1 MVKNQILALVAFF
14 LFVTFSLDAQLS
26 WSPEK
31 ITAGEKVTITYDAK
45 GTNLADENT
54 IVVNLYQIDYND
66 LSVQEVPMHVTDGK
80 FTGNFTANT
89 NTKALLFGVAS
100 ENLELTDNNGEKG
113 YKTVIYKSDR
123 KTPVEKGYASKAW
136 IKAEFGDYV
145 GAKTDA
151 KKALKAMNK
160 EFETHPSSAKDMKL
174 QDFHLGLASAAK
186 DKESMESHAPMA
198 AKIMDSKNPT
208 EDELAY
214 AYKYTQRVTKDKEA
228 QAALKT
234 QMLAAYPNSNLAAR
248 EISGKVRGAK
258 DATEA
263 IAILDMWDKSF
274 AKDEA
279 KNSTRNYIINSIAAK
294 YAKAKDWDNYK
305 KYLGMIDSPTRQA
318 GSLNGL
324 AWGMSGESLDADAPD
339 AKMGLAFSKQ
349 SLELLDAEM
358 KAMKFKSDNMTTR
371 QYEQRLK
378 FSKAMYADTYALL
391 AYKNGDAKDAL
402 KHQQISCEANEFGDA
417 EMNERYSIYF
427 EEINGEQATEELI
440 AGLIAKSKA
449 SPAMKERHRRL
460 YIANNTIE
468 SAYEK
473 YVTQLEETA
482 KASILSELKE
492 KMIDEPSPKFDLV
505 NLAGD
510 RVSSEDLIGKV
521 VVVDFWAT
529 WCGPCKA
536 SFPGMQD
543 AVTKF
548 EKSEDVEFVFIDTWE
563 SGDNV
568 QEKVSDFISK
578 NNYTFNV
585 LMDTD
590 AAITSAYGVK
600 GIPSKFIIGKNGN
613 VKFKSSGFSGSNDEL
628 VQEITMMIELAGGTL
643 PTANMAP

>member
-14 LFVTFSLDAQLS
+14 LFATISLDAQLS

-54 IVVNLYQIDYND
+54 IIVNLYQIDYND
-66 LSVQEVPMHVTDGK
+66 LMVQEVPMHVTDGT
-80 FTGNFTANT
+80 FTGSFTANT

-100 ENLELTDNNGEKG
+100 ENLETTDNNGEKG

-136 IKAEFGDYV
+136 IKAEYGNYV

-160 EFETHPSSAKDMKL
+160 EFATHPSSANDIKL

-186 DKESMESHAPMA
+186 DTESMKSHAPMA

-214 AYKYTQRVTKDKEA
+214 AYKYTQRVSKDKEA
-228 QAALKT
+228 QASLKT
-234 QMLAAYPNSNLAAR
+234 QMIAAYPNSNLAAR

-274 AKDEA
+274 ANDEA
-279 KNSTRNYIINSIAAK
+279 KNSTRNYIINSVASK

-318 GSLNGL
+318 SSLNGL
-324 AWGMSGESLDADAPD
+324 AWGMSGEALDADAPD
-339 AKMGLAFSKQ
+339 AKMGMALSNQ

-378 FSKAMYADTYALL
+378 YSKAMYADTYALL
-391 AYKNGDAKDAL
+391 AYKNGDVKDAL
-402 KHQQISCEANEFGDA
+402 KHQQISCEANKFGDA

-440 AGLIAKSKA
+440 ASLIAKSKA

-482 KASILSELKE
+482 KASILAELKE

-548 EKSEDVEFVFIDTWE
+548 DKSQDVEFVFIDTWE

-568 QEKVSDFISK
+568 EEKVSDFISK

-628 VQEITMMIELAGGTL
+628 VQEITMMIELAGGTI
-643 PTANMAP
+643 PVETMAP